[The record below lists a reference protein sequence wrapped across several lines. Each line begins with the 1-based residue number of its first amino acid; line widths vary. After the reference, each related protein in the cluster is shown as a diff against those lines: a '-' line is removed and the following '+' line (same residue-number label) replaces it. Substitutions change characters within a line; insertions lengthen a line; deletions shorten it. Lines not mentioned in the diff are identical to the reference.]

1 MCERL
6 GNEAERHG
14 KANKS
19 TYTQDSSFFK
29 ELPYI
34 RWDSNPRHFA
44 LQATA
49 PPTELPVQ
57 LTHTHY
63 LRHVQVLYC
72 IDGTSTV
79 AKEFGVLQ
87 FL

>member
-1 MCERL
+1 MARQTSQPTPRTALSLRSCP
-6 GNEAERHG
+6 
-14 KANKS
+14 
-19 TYTQDSSFFK
+19 TC
-29 ELPYI
+29 